1 MPHTL
6 RAVDRNSEV
15 LAALRMLSGFDDDI
29 SRDCTRT
36 VNRLRSLLTQI
47 YPSLKRVFAGSTR
60 THTPTLDLL
69 IHYTGPTGLKKTG
82 CTRVL
87 AWLSKRSRHN
97 PDVLVDSIFVAL
109 AARTVTVPGT
119 EAAELVI
126 PQLAANIKA
135 LKTQRET
142 IVGQVDGVLEDI
154 PASEVLDRIRRESAS
169 RPQHENPAFH
179 RWWIRLR
186 ILWPPGRLCRN
197 CSCDTKIRLI
207 NTRRVPIQNRKQ
219 ATEKCAVL
227 LKRLL
232 PFEATKHPEPTT
244 GAKEQKANA
253 TMRPTHVP
261 NQTQMQRHLRH
272 AQKQGILPRDT
283 YQTISSSLSRAAIR
297 STNTSWWAQ

>member
-36 VNRLRSLLTQI
+36 VNRLRSVLTQI

-179 RWWIRLR
+179 R
-186 ILWPPGRLCRN
+186 
-197 CSCDTKIRLI
+197 
-207 NTRRVPIQNRKQ
+207 
-219 ATEKCAVL
+219 
-227 LKRLL
+227 
-232 PFEATKHPEPTT
+232 
-244 GAKEQKANA
+244 
-253 TMRPTHVP
+253 
-261 NQTQMQRHLRH
+261 
-272 AQKQGILPRDT
+272 
-283 YQTISSSLSRAAIR
+283 
-297 STNTSWWAQ
+297 